1 MTWAA
6 SDEALNWQEVML
18 GVLTWLPW
26 AQLIV
31 GVHRMFYCDSSDY
44 SSNDNGDQY
53 MAARQR
59 AALEEVFNQYKA
71 RFFHPFTCVF
81 RSSCEDLQCACTSSG
96 PCIPCTG
103 EVTPRSPYVCTP
115 NSAMTESLLYVLQ
128 IDAMFYGHEHVSL
141 RRFNKHIQLCCL

>member
-71 RFFHPFTCVF
+71 RFFHPSLVSSVPVVKTCSVHALHQALVF
-81 RSSCEDLQCACTSSG
+81 
-96 PCIPCTG
+96 
-103 EVTPRSPYVCTP
+103 
-115 NSAMTESLLYVLQ
+115 
-128 IDAMFYGHEHVSL
+128 HVQV
-141 RRFNKHIQLCCL
+141 K